1 MPSKIPVGFFRVE
14 EEKRINRALSR
25 DRSGMTK
32 MIRERSMSR
41 IPVFSNRSPYHVI
54 INTVYY
60 TLCILYVGIFAAYK
74 YLIELQM
81 FFIYVLLVLLYR
93 SLRRACKRVVAE
105 EGSKTT
111 PEASPPGDPGPSKTK
126 CHRVQ
131 QHPAPSKRSEQK
143 QGT

>member
-1 MPSKIPVGFFRVE
+1 M
-14 EEKRINRALSR
+14 
-25 DRSGMTK
+25 
-32 MIRERSMSR
+32 
-41 IPVFSNRSPYHVI
+41 
-54 INTVYY
+54 
-60 TLCILYVGIFAAYK
+60 YVGKFAACK

-81 FFIYVLLVLLYR
+81 FFIYVLLYR

>member
-1 MPSKIPVGFFRVE
+1 MYFVCWNICCIQVFN
-14 EEKRINRALSR
+14 RIANVLHLCH
-25 DRSGMTK
+25 
-32 MIRERSMSR
+32 
-41 IPVFSNRSPYHVI
+41 NVI
-54 INTVYY
+54 
-60 TLCILYVGIFAAYK
+60 
-74 YLIELQM
+74 
-81 FFIYVLLVLLYR
+81 LYR